1 MEDEQGGK
9 VIEGHPAV
17 YNQKTAIG
25 NWFYEIIERGAF
37 DGADM
42 TDVPLLVNHNM
53 KQIPVARSRRNNGNS
68 TMQLSLDSKGI
79 AIRATLDTENNADAR
94 QLYSAVSR
102 GDMDGMSFAFRVDKE
117 EWEDLESDM
126 PTRRIKAISKVFEVS
141 AVIWPAYSDTDISA
155 RAGAGVLESAQRA
168 LENARAKGRR
178 IGRPQL
184 SKEDIPSLFLRLTA
198 GAGGYKIV
206 RLCLGVTISAL
217 FCTMGFTY
225 AGLVLILGYDFRAI
239 LPTRFTQFLAM
250 TPVYCVLVCCLYF
263 SPVTSFLR
271 RTADICDPF
280 A

>member
-1 MEDEQGGK
+1 MGTMNKNKLPATGETEWRCCQGQEFRAVEGEQGEK

-68 TMQLSLDSKGI
+68 TMHLSLDEKGI
-79 AIRATLDTENNADAR
+79 AIKATLDTENNADAK

-141 AVIWPAYSDTDISA
+141 AVIWPAYTDTDISA

-168 LENARAKGRR
+168 LEKARAKAS
-178 IGRPQL
+178 L
-184 SKEDIPSLFLRLTA
+184 EKEERQSVDTENEIELYRM
-198 GAGGYKIV
+198 KN
-206 RLCLGVTISAL
+206 R
-217 FCTMGFTY
+217 
-225 AGLVLILGYDFRAI
+225 ILGG
-239 LPTRFTQFLAM
+239 
-250 TPVYCVLVCCLYF
+250 V
-263 SPVTSFLR
+263 
-271 RTADICDPF
+271 
-280 A
+280 